1 MHCAAGL
8 GFVAHDATAEAMLT
22 VVLLRAHYED
32 RPWGWTRNEMS
43 LFVIDLESLLTAPC
57 VLTIRACHHHL
68 LFMGLVNQCIQLG
81 VSVDC
86 FLMSDHVWMSE
97 VTHQCWFSSKCFTF
111 KRMLKVL
118 VSSGAA
124 WVDFAVSMSM

>member
-1 MHCAAGL
+1 MQCTAGF

-43 LFVIDLESLLTAPC
+43 LIVIDLESVLTAPC
-57 VLTIRACHHHL
+57 VLSIRACHHHL
-68 LFMGLVNQCIQLG
+68 LFMSLVNQGIQLG
-81 VSVDC
+81 VSVD
-86 FLMSDHVWMSE
+86 FFMSDHDWMSE

-124 WVDFAVSMSM
+124 WVDLAMSMSI

>member
-8 GFVAHDATAEAMLT
+8 GFVAHDATAEAMLA

-43 LFVIDLESLLTAPC
+43 LIVIDLESLLTAPC

-68 LFMGLVNQCIQLG
+68 LSMGLVNQCVQLG
-81 VSVDC
+81 VSVDYV
-86 FLMSDHVWMSE
+86 LMSEHVRMSE
-97 VTHQCWFSSKCFTF
+97 VTHHCWFSSKCFTF
-111 KRMLKVL
+111 KRMLMVL

-124 WVDFAVSMSM
+124 WVDLAASMSI